1 MGGGPGA
8 HLGERARC
16 VLCECTSGVY
26 CVRAYGRARGMRR
39 FCRLPRGTRRFQKVP
54 KDLLLTPNYPE
65 VATLETTWSSN
76 LIFVSIQP
84 R

>member
-1 MGGGPGA
+1 M
-8 HLGERARC
+8 HQRRL
-16 VLCECTSGVY
+16 LCPCLRESAGDEALLQAST
-26 CVRAYGRARGMRR
+26 
-39 FCRLPRGTRRFQKVP
+39 GTRRFQKVP